1 MVRRL
6 SFEKD
11 IQSKLPLE
19 KFAPILERTAQV
31 VVAALTLVV
40 LIQQL
45 SSLYIFPM
53 PDSARWW
60 GDETGQIVEL
70 KAETQ
75 QGYAS
80 IPIGKGST
88 VAITNGILRGNSWLA
103 ALVYGV
109 PSRIFSDSCDVV
121 SIGRTVTA
129 ILSVGLLVALFFCC
143 RSLEVSVVFSQLAVL
158 ILLTTRSFLFASH
171 AARLDIAAGLAILLW
186 VTYALK
192 KISAYQKGEWVPSAR
207 WFFFFGAITF
217 SLATL
222 SIHLLTLLPLAAI
235 YLLFTLG
242 AFKKP
247 ARLLAAIGGVAM
259 VALILL
265 GIYVLS
271 GAPMTLFGV
280 TAKHTQFHSV
290 ISEVPIT
297 KLFSRSVQFAN
308 LHQRWDGFIHE
319 APSILL
325 LMGFGLVAAFM
336 SRKQSFVAIAMLA
349 CVIVSWLLFQSYA
362 IYYYLHVLPVLVLIS
377 FGSIAHI
384 LTQKRLVPSLF
395 SIVVAFLVAH
405 FGFYDGVHAKES
417 AIRLTASNRSVLEAA
432 FATIPLEKSPVVL
445 IQNPGLAWLLK
456 RDPFG
461 TMSEHFISF
470 PLDDRPPS
478 EVMKAQRVQYL
489 ALYSEPGNPNY
500 ADEFAPLKQV
510 ADSLGTMVSTKTGL
524 LFDAGRD
531 YFALDTM
538 RIDTLRLYKLPF

>member
-1 MVRRL
+1 M
-6 SFEKD
+6 
-11 IQSKLPLE
+11 LPLE
-19 KFAPILERTAQV
+19 KFAPILEKTAQV
-31 VVAALTLVV
+31 VIAALTLVV
-40 LIQQL
+40 LVQQL

-88 VAITNGILRGNSWLA
+88 VAVTNGILRGNSWLA

-109 PSRIFSDSCDVV
+109 PARLFSDTCDVV

-129 ILSVGLLVALFFCC
+129 ILSCALLVALFFCC
-143 RSLEVSVVFSQLAVL
+143 RSLGVPVVLSELAVL
-158 ILLTTRSFLFASH
+158 LLLSTRSFLFASH

-186 VTYALK
+186 ITVAAK
-192 KISAYQKGEWVPSAR
+192 KISAYQRGEWIPSAR

-222 SIHLLTLLPLAAI
+222 SIHLLTLLPLAGI
-235 YLLFTLG
+235 YLLFALG

-247 ARLLAAIGGVAM
+247 SRLLATIGGVAT
-259 VALILL
+259 VALVLL
-265 GIYVLS
+265 GVYVIS
-271 GAPMTLFGV
+271 GAPLTLFGV

-297 KLFSRSVQFAN
+297 KLFSRSVQLAN

-319 APSILL
+319 APAILL
-325 LMGFGLVAAFM
+325 LMGLGVVAAFM
-336 SRKQSFVAIAMLA
+336 SRKQSFVAISLLA

-362 IYYYLHVLPVLVLIS
+362 IYYYLHVLPVIVLVTFVLLS
-377 FGSIAHI
+377 RVLSEKGAFVSI
-384 LTQKRLVPSLF
+384 F
-395 SIVVAFLVAH
+395 SVVVAFLVAH

-417 AIRLTASNRSVLEAA
+417 ATRLTKSNRSALEVA
-432 FATIPLEKSPVVL
+432 FATVSLEKSPVVL

-456 RDPFG
+456 RDQAG
-461 TMSEHFISF
+461 TMTEHFISF
-470 PLDDRPPS
+470 PLDDRAPS
-478 EVMKAQRVQYL
+478 EVLKAQKVQYSIPSP
-489 ALYSEPGNPNY
+489 AIRTMPM
-500 ADEFAPLKQV
+500 
-510 ADSLGTMVSTKTGL
+510 SLCH
-524 LFDAGRD
+524 
-531 YFALDTM
+531 
-538 RIDTLRLYKLPF
+538 